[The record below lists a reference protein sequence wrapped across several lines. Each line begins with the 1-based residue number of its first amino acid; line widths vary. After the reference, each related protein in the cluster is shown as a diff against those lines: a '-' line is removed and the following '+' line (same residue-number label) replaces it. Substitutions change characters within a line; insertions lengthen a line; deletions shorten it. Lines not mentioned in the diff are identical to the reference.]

1 MTFEAWFR
9 SNEELLEFLSK
20 TLEQIEGVLR
30 FEFYQYLRLSK
41 YTDDQRTEPSPGLV
55 LDKRLV

>member
-30 FEFYQYLRLSK
+30 FESFQYFRLSK
-41 YTDDQRTEPSPGLV
+41 YTNDQRAEPSPRLV